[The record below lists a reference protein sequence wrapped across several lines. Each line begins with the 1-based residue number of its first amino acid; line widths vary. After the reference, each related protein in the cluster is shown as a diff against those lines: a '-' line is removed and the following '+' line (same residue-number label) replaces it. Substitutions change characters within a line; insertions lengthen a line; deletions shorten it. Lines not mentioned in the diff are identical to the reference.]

1 MENEDYREMEEVI
14 LENEETIKSPSKAKN
29 IQGPQLPRA

>member
-14 LENEETIKSPSKAKN
+14 LENEETKKKPSKAKN
-29 IQGPQLPRA
+29 IQGLQLPRA

>member
-1 MENEDYREMEEVI
+1 MENEDYKKMEEVI
-14 LENEETIKSPSKAKN
+14 LENEETINKPSKAKN